1 MGYTFKNV
9 KEILTDIRKIQTE
22 IKKLR
27 FELNEILST
36 GDLSAITYE
45 EKIKGYSEHKG
56 VERSIIKI
64 EEIQEE
70 IERQIKDKE
79 ILLKRFDISLGV
91 LNEIEK
97 KVIVMG
103 YYDGKS
109 DTAISYAINRNNQS
123 VCLIRR
129 RAINKMVEILN
140 L

>member
-1 MGYTFKNV
+1 MKYTFDKVKN
-9 KEILTDIRKIQTE
+9 ILSDIRRIQTE

-27 FELNEILST
+27 FELNEILNT
-36 GDLSAITYE
+36 GDISAISYE

-56 VERSIIKI
+56 VEKSIIKI
-64 EEIQEE
+64 EDIQKDIERMIQE
-70 IERQIKDKE
+70 KE

-91 LNEIEK
+91 LNDIER

-103 YYDGKS
+103 YYEGRS
-109 DTAISYAINRNNQS
+109 DTSIAYAINRNNQS

-140 L
+140 I